1 MSSVDWYEVL
11 GVPADAGTDE
21 IRSAWK
27 AAVADLDPTAPSFR
41 VFNQAAEVLLDP
53 TRRAAYDESRAAEMA
68 ASDETEPDAAAQ
80 APTTTQATTD
90 TSPAATSP
98 AAETPSG
105 DPARR
110 RGGLVLPAVLG
121 GVAVALL
128 VLGWLAGPT
137 IGSALA
143 GEDDVLGVSL
153 ADDPG
158 LTAVQLDAAQDA
170 AREAVPVALSYD
182 YRRLD
187 ENEAATMALM
197 TEEFGTVYAPW
208 FAYLKTQA
216 LPNKMTLTATIL
228 ATAVADLG
236 EEKGEPF
243 VDVLVFF
250 NQNETNKGTSQAV
263 PQAAQATLRMVEQD
277 GTWLIDGIELN
288 QPEAEPAPG
297 TTPEPEPSASPS
309 AKR

>member
-1 MSSVDWYEVL
+1 MSGVDWYEVL

-27 AAVADLDPTAPSFR
+27 TAVADLDPTAPSFR

-53 TRRAAYDESRAAEMA
+53 ARRAAYDESRAAELA
-68 ASDETEPDAAAQ
+68 AEEAEPETASVAAAPAAAAVTATPAAAAPDAETAGVE
-80 APTTTQATTD
+80 TTTA
-90 TSPAATSP
+90 P
-98 AAETPSG
+98 
-105 DPARR
+105 
-110 RGGLVLPAVLG
+110 RGGVVLPAVLG
-121 GVAVALL
+121 VLAVLVLL
-128 VLGWLAGPT
+128 LGWLAGPD
-137 IGSALA
+137 IGEALA

-158 LTAVQLDAAQDA
+158 LTAVQLDEAQDA
-170 AREAVPVALSYD
+170 ARAAVPVALSYD

-187 ENEAATMALM
+187 EDEAATMALM
-197 TEEFGTVYAPW
+197 TEKFGTVYAPW

-216 LPNKMTLTATIL
+216 LPNKMTLTATVL

-243 VDVLVFF
+243 VDFLVFF
-250 NQNETNKGTSQAV
+250 NQHETNKGSAQPT

-288 QPEAEPAPG
+288 QPETEPGAG
-297 TTPEPEPSASPS
+297 TSPEPKPSAE
-309 AKR
+309 R

>member
-11 GVPADAGTDE
+11 GVPADASTDE

-27 AAVADLDPTAPSFR
+27 GAVADLDPTAPSFR

-53 TRRAAYDESRAAEMA
+53 TRRTAYDESRAAELATTEA
-68 ASDETEPDAAAQ
+68 ADAEPEPTDEPAQAAPVEVETDAAV
-80 APTTTQATTD
+80 
-90 TSPAATSP
+90 
-98 AAETPSG
+98 PSRAG
-105 DPARR
+105 
-110 RGGLVLPAVLG
+110 RGVVLPSVLG
-121 GVAVALL
+121 CLAVVLL
-128 VLGWLAGPT
+128 LLGWLVAPK
-137 IGSALA
+137 IGSSLA

-153 ADDPG
+153 GDDPG

-170 AREAVPVALSYD
+170 ARAAVPVALSYD

-187 ENEAATMALM
+187 EDEQATMALM
-197 TEEFGTVYAPW
+197 TEKFGTVYAPW

-216 LPNKMTLTATIL
+216 LPNKMTLTATVL

-236 EEKGEPF
+236 EAKGEPF

-250 NQNETNKGTSQAV
+250 NQHETNKGSAEPT

-288 QPEAEPAPG
+288 QPEPAPG
-297 TTPEPEPSASPS
+297 TGSSSQPEPETSPTTQ
-309 AKR
+309 R